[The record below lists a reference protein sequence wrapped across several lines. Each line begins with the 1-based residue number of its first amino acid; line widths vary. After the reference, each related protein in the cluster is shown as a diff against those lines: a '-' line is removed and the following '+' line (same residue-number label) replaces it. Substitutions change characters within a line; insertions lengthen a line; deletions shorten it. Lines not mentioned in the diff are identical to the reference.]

1 MSPVR
6 NRSLST
12 SNISGG
18 TPTPHSLATNRT
30 REHCMGKYA
39 IRRVLLFIPTLLLA
53 TVMVFALFW
62 IVPGDPALT
71 ILGGGEGDSGTV
83 SPEQL
88 EQLRQRLG
96 LHRPMYVQ
104 YVSWLWSVLCGDLS
118 TSLWY
123 KTPVWAQLKD
133 RFLVTMELA
142 IMAILLAFWAAVPL
156 GVISAVKQDT
166 GFDYASRVFSVIGIA
181 LPTFW
186 LGILIVYALASFF
199 EWLPPLGYATL
210 RDDPFMNLQQLILP
224 ALTLAFTDLA
234 FTSRVTRSSMLEVM
248 REDYLRT
255 ARAKGLVERLV
266 VGRHA
271 LKNALLPVLTVSGY
285 QFARLLGGVII
296 VESIFVVPGMG
307 TLLIDSII
315 HRDFIVLQAIVLLI
329 AAVVLILNLMVDLSY
344 GVLDPRV
351 RYQ

>member
-1 MSPVR
+1 
-6 NRSLST
+6 
-12 SNISGG
+12 
-18 TPTPHSLATNRT
+18 
-30 REHCMGKYA
+30 MGKYA

-88 EQLRQRLG
+88 QHLRQTLG
-96 LHRPMYVQ
+96 LDRPIYVQ
-104 YVSWLWSVLCGDLS
+104 YASWLWGVLRGDLG

-123 KTPVWAQLKD
+123 KTPVWVQLKD

-142 IMAILLAFWAAVPL
+142 VMAILLAFWAAVPL
-156 GVISAVKQDT
+156 GILSAVKQDT
-166 GFDYASRVFSVIGIA
+166 GFDYCSRVFCVIGIA

-186 LGILIVYALASFF
+186 LGILTVYALASFF
-199 EWLPPLGYATL
+199 QWLPPLGYATL
-210 RDDPFMNLQQLILP
+210 WEDPLLNLQQLIFP
-224 ALTLAFTDLA
+224 ALTLAFADLA
-234 FTSRVTRSSMLEVM
+234 FVARVTRSAMLEVM

-255 ARAKGLVERLV
+255 ARAKGVREMGV
-266 VGRHA
+266 IGRHG
-271 LKNALLPVLTVSGY
+271 LKNALLPVVTVSGY
-285 QFARLLGGVII
+285 QFGRLLGGVII

-329 AAVVLILNLMVDLSY
+329 AAVVLGLNLMIDLLY
-344 GVLDPRV
+344 GVLDPRI

>member
-1 MSPVR
+1 
-6 NRSLST
+6 
-12 SNISGG
+12 
-18 TPTPHSLATNRT
+18 
-30 REHCMGKYA
+30 MGKYT
-39 IRRVLLFIPTLLLA
+39 IRRALLFIPTLLVA
-53 TVMVFALFW
+53 TILVFTLFW
-62 IVPGDPALT
+62 VVPGDPALT
-71 ILGGGEGDSGTV
+71 ILAGGEGDSGAV

-88 EQLRQRLG
+88 QQLRQTLG
-96 LHRPMYVQ
+96 LDRPIYVQ
-104 YVSWLWSVLCGDLS
+104 YASWLTNALRGNLG

-123 KTPVWAQLKD
+123 KTPVWNQLKD

-142 IMAILLAFWAAVPL
+142 VMAIVLAICAAVPL

-166 GFDYASRVFSVIGIA
+166 GLDYLSRIFSSIGIA

-186 LGILIVYALASFF
+186 FGILIVYAFATFF

-210 RDDPFMNLQQLILP
+210 WDDPLLNLQQLILP
-224 ALTLAFTDLA
+224 ALTLAFNDLA
-234 FTSRVTRSSMLEVM
+234 FTARVTRSSMLEVM

-255 ARAKGLVERLV
+255 ARAKGLVELRV
-266 VGRHA
+266 IGRHA

>member
-1 MSPVR
+1 
-6 NRSLST
+6 
-12 SNISGG
+12 
-18 TPTPHSLATNRT
+18 
-30 REHCMGKYA
+30 MGKYA
-39 IRRVLLFIPTLLLA
+39 IRRALLFIPTLLVA
-53 TVMVFALFW
+53 TILVFTLFW

-71 ILGGGEGDSGTV
+71 ILAGGEGDSGAV
-83 SPEQL
+83 VPEQL
-88 EQLRQRLG
+88 QQLRQTLG
-96 LHRPMYVQ
+96 LDRPIYVQ
-104 YVSWLWSVLCGDLS
+104 YASWLTNALRGDLG

-123 KTPVWAQLKD
+123 KTPVWNQLKD

-142 IMAILLAFWAAVPL
+142 VMAIVLAIGAAVPL

-166 GFDYASRVFSVIGIA
+166 GLDYLSRIFSSIGIA

-186 LGILIVYALASFF
+186 FGILIVYAFATFF

-210 RDDPFMNLQQLILP
+210 WDDPLLNLQQLILP
-224 ALTLAFTDLA
+224 ALTLAFNDLA
-234 FTSRVTRSSMLEVM
+234 FMARVTRSSMLEVM

-255 ARAKGLVERLV
+255 ARAKGLVELRV
-266 VGRHA
+266 IGRHA

>member
-1 MSPVR
+1 
-6 NRSLST
+6 
-12 SNISGG
+12 
-18 TPTPHSLATNRT
+18 
-30 REHCMGKYA
+30 MGKYA
-39 IRRVLLFIPTLLLA
+39 IRRTLLFIPTLLVA
-53 TVMVFALFW
+53 TILVFTLFW

-71 ILGGGEGDSGTV
+71 ILAGGEGDSGAV
-83 SPEQL
+83 LPEQL
-88 EQLRQRLG
+88 QQLRQTLG
-96 LHRPMYVQ
+96 LDRPIYVQ
-104 YVSWLWSVLCGDLS
+104 YASWLTNVLRGDLG

-123 KTPVWAQLKD
+123 KTPVWNQLKD

-142 IMAILLAFWAAVPL
+142 VMAIVLAIGAAVPL

-166 GFDYASRVFSVIGIA
+166 GLDYLSRMFSSIGIA

-186 LGILIVYALASFF
+186 LGILIVYAFATFF

-210 RDDPFMNLQQLILP
+210 WDDPLLNLQQLILP
-224 ALTLAFTDLA
+224 ALTLAFNDLA
-234 FTSRVTRSSMLEVM
+234 FTARVTRSSMLEVM

-255 ARAKGLVERLV
+255 ARAKGLVELRV
-266 VGRHA
+266 IGRHA

>member
-1 MSPVR
+1 
-6 NRSLST
+6 
-12 SNISGG
+12 
-18 TPTPHSLATNRT
+18 
-30 REHCMGKYA
+30 MGKYA
-39 IRRVLLFIPTLLLA
+39 IRRMLLFIPTLLLA

-88 EQLRQRLG
+88 QRLRQTLG
-96 LHRPMYVQ
+96 LDRPVYVQ
-104 YVSWLWSVLCGDLS
+104 YASWLWHVLHGDLG

-123 KTPVWAQLKD
+123 KTPVWTQLKD

-142 IMAILLAFWAAVPL
+142 VMAILLAFWAAVPL
-156 GVISAVKQDT
+156 GIISAVKQDT
-166 GFDYASRVFSVIGIA
+166 GFDYCSRVFCVIGIA

-186 LGILIVYALASFF
+186 LGILVVYALATWF

-210 RDDPFMNLQQLILP
+210 WDDPLLNLQQLIFP
-224 ALTLAFTDLA
+224 ALTLAFADLA
-234 FTSRVTRSSMLEVM
+234 FVARVTRSAMLEVM

-255 ARAKGLVERLV
+255 ARAKGMREMAII
-266 VGRHA
+266 GRHA
-271 LKNALLPVLTVSGY
+271 LKNALLPVVTISGY
-285 QFARLLGGVII
+285 QFGRLLGGVII

-329 AAVVLILNLMVDLSY
+329 ATVVLVLNLLIDLLY
-344 GVLDPRV
+344 GVLDPRI